1 MPNGQLLCINQTSHA
16 LMAAEFC
23 RYWGN
28 QDFAPPTPYAEVMLA
43 VSQHDNG
50 WYEWELK
57 PKLRPD
63 GYPMDF
69 LHDPDVLGKLNLWRR
84 GINRSYE
91 QHPYAAL
98 LIGHYAALLY
108 AETPPELFSDEEH
121 AHIAEFTADQE
132 MLLALVR
139 DRMQENGWIRSR
151 LHHDAIK
158 ANTNLLRFCDR
169 ASLHLAMPWASQ
181 ATVTGCPVDGDGRC
195 TKIEFSFD
203 DSQMSFSPWPFS
215 VPSFD
220 VHMHGRLLG
229 QRKFSSAEDYHA
241 ALSEATFY
249 SQKWRVHKSTS
260 G

>member
-23 RYWGN
+23 HHWGN
-28 QDFAPPTPYAEVMLA
+28 QDFAKPPPHPEVMLA

-84 GINRSYE
+84 GVNRCYE

-98 LIGHYAALLY
+98 LIGRYAALLY
-108 AETPPELFSDEEH
+108 AETAPELFSDEEH
-121 AHIAEFTADQE
+121 AHIAEFTADQD

-139 DRMQENGWIRSR
+139 EQMRENRWICSR
-151 LHHDAIK
+151 LDNEAID

-181 ATVTGCPVDGDGRC
+181 AAVTNCPVDGHGSC
-195 TKIEFSFD
+195 TEIEFSFD
-203 DSQMSFSPWPFS
+203 DSQMTFSPWPFS
-215 VPSFD
+215 VPSFS
-220 VHMHGRLLG
+220 VHMHGRLLN
-229 QRKFSSAEDYHA
+229 QRTFSSEESYHA

-249 SQKWRVHKSTS
+249 SQKWQVCKSTS
-260 G
+260 